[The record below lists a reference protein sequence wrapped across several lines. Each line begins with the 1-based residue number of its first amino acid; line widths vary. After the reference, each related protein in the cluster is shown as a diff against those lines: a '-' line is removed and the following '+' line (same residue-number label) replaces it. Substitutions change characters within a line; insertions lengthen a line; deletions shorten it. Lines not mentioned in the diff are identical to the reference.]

1 MGIEF
6 IRDEADKKMSV
17 DPLGVTER
25 PGYKRRWVRTKGHAA
40 EAHVERMRRLG
51 YEPVAADQA
60 DMNVDVRRKAG
71 RPKKLDGTIQ
81 YDDVM
86 LCEIPIEQHEEYRA
100 AQQALTKRRTGDVGK
115 KFVHENPGTF
125 DETRVS
131 HKQEE

>member
-6 IRDEADKKMSV
+6 VRDEADKKMQA
-17 DPLGVTER
+17 DPLGVTDR

-40 EAHVERMRRLG
+40 EAHVERVRRLG
-51 YEPVAADQA
+51 YEPVQRDAAE
-60 DMNVDVRRKAG
+60 MVDDPRRRAG
-71 RPKKLDGTIQ
+71 GPKKLDSTIQ

-86 LCEIPIEQHEEYRA
+86 LCEIPIEKHNEYRA

-115 KFVHENPGTF
+115 KFTTDNPGTF